1 MIARHR
7 ASRDAESAAADDERL
22 KLLPYRLGIRPP
34 PDKLIERF
42 CKGPAAWQL
51 LKRGQLTPELAQA
64 QAALLSPTLSFAD
77 LAKCD
82 MVVEAVFESLE
93 LKLQFSPMSFRRW
106 QLMQRLEGSLRG
118 QTELGFAESDVD
130 DVRRLVADTELWL
143 LGVTVL
149 ASVLHLLFEFLA
161 FKSDIEFWKNNRSLR
176 GLSAR
181 SVLVESPRARAP
193 RASGMMTR

>member
-1 MIARHR
+1 MPLN
-7 ASRDAESAAADDERL
+7 E
-22 KLLPYRLGIRPP
+22 
-34 PDKLIERF
+34 
-42 CKGPAAWQL
+42 
-51 LKRGQLTPELAQA
+51 T
-64 QAALLSPTLSFAD
+64 
-77 LAKCD
+77 
-82 MVVEAVFESLE
+82 VESLE

-149 ASVLHLLFEFLA
+149 ASVLQLLFEFLA

-181 SVLVESPRARAP
+181 SVLVESPRARAR
-193 RASGMMTR
+193 RAPPG